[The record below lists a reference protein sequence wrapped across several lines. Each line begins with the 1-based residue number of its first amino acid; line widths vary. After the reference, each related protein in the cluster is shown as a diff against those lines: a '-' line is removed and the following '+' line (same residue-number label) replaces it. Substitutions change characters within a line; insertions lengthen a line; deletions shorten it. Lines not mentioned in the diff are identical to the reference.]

1 MKNFLELLDTE
12 LVLNI
17 EINGTPSSVDILSE
31 LKFNANDT
39 VLVDGIEI
47 LPRYQHL
54 AQDNTLTIN
63 EPFYAWYHQISGQ
76 GWLLKPQ

>member
-1 MKNFLELLDTE
+1 MKTFLELLDTD

-17 EINGTPSSVDILSE
+17 EINGTSSSVDILSE
-31 LKFNANDT
+31 LEFNANDT

-47 LPRYQHL
+47 LPRYQYL
-54 AQDNTLTIN
+54 AQDNALKIN
-63 EPFYAWYHQISGQ
+63 EPFYTWYHQISGQ

>member
-1 MKNFLELLDTE
+1 MKNFLELLDTK

-17 EINGTPSSVDILSE
+17 EINGTLSSVDILSE

-39 VLVDGIEI
+39 VIVDGIEI

-54 AQDNTLTIN
+54 AQDNVLIIN
-63 EPFYAWYHQISGQ
+63 EPFYTWYHRISGQ

>member
-17 EINGTPSSVDILSE
+17 EINGTPSSADILAHLEFCAS
-31 LKFNANDT
+31 DT
-39 VLVDGIEI
+39 VIVDGIEI
-47 LPRYQHL
+47 LPRYQYL
-54 AQDNTLTIN
+54 AQDNALKIN
-63 EPFYAWYHQISGQ
+63 EPFYAWYHQMSGQ